1 MAMYN
6 FGVGNLFIKNN
17 DSNAVGSAPVQ
28 VGVIKDISLDISF
41 DTKELRGS
49 YSFPV
54 DIARAGGKISGKA
67 KFAQISGT
75 LINKIVGG
83 TQSTGQKIGNSN
95 QVSSIPASSPYTIT
109 VANTTNWSDLGVYNQ
124 TTGVFM
130 TRVASSPATGQ
141 YSASA
146 GVYTFASADSG
157 NSVAISYSYTTTA
170 GSTNLL
176 TNELMGSGTTYI
188 LEVYNTYKGKNVG
201 VKLHAVT
208 LGKYALAMKNE
219 DFTDQD
225 VDFMAFADSTG
236 NVISLYTTE

>member
-6 FGVGNLFIKNN
+6 FGTGALFLKNN
-17 DSNAVGSAPVQ
+17 DSNAVNSLPVQ
-28 VGVIKDISLDISF
+28 VGVIKDISLDVSF

-75 LINKIVGG
+75 LINKIIGG
-83 TQSTGQKIGNSN
+83 TPSSGMTIGNAN
-95 QVSSIPASSPYTIT
+95 QVATLVSGQTVT

-124 TTGVFM
+124 TTGKFM
-130 TRVASSPATGQ
+130 TRVASAPATGQ
-141 YSASA
+141 YSCTA
-146 GVYTFASADSG
+146 GVYTFATADAT
-157 NSVAISYSYTTTA
+157 NSVAISYSYTTTS
-170 GSTNLL
+170 GNTNLL

-201 VKLHAVT
+201 LKLHAVT
-208 LGKYALAMKNE
+208 LGKFAMAMKNE
-219 DFTDQD
+219 DFTDED
-225 VDFMAFADSTG
+225 VDFMAFADASG
-236 NVISLYTTE
+236 NVISIYTTE